1 MKWNDK
7 LNYWHK
13 LQNFIYPK
21 NIKKSF
27 FYETSP
33 IKTGEEEYKVK
44 FIENKYLDEMVQ
56 DYSSFMDKIK
66 KSKNN
71 YVTSFYNLSGDTL
84 LVIPIPK
91 QNKNFTTIKHFIDNA
106 SKTQKKYFWKY
117 VSQKIKSLIK
127 NKKTK
132 YWISTHGTGVPY
144 FHLRISTKPK
154 YYLTKSFMN

>member
-1 MKWNDK
+1 MKWIDK
-7 LNYWHK
+7 LNEWSK
-13 LQNFIYPK
+13 SQTLFYPK

-33 IKTGEEEYKVK
+33 IKTGEEKYKVK
-44 FIENKYLDEMVQ
+44 FIENENLDKMKQ
-56 DYSSFMDKIK
+56 DYSTFIDKIK
-66 KSKNN
+66 ISKNN

-84 LVIPIPK
+84 LIIPIPK

-106 SKTQKKYFWKY
+106 SKTQQKYFWKY

-127 NKKTK
+127 DKKKK

-154 YYLTKSFMN
+154 YYQTKLFMI